1 MSTSVLVNGTH
12 RAFFSS
18 PCGLR
23 HGYPLPP
30 LLFVI
35 VLEALSKMISALVN
49 DGLWMDFS
57 KGMWKDFLSHTF
69 LFVNNLLI
77 FSEANL
83 EHLHSV
89 SFD

>member
-18 PCGLR
+18 SCGLR
-23 HGYPLPP
+23 HRYPLPP

-35 VLEALSKMISALVN
+35 VFGALSKMVSALVN
-49 DGLWMDFS
+49 GLWMDFLTG
-57 KGMWKDFLSHTF
+57 KWKDFLFHTF
-69 LFVNNLLI
+69 LFINNLLI

-83 EHLHSV
+83 EHFHSV